1 MENLIFPLN
10 YKDESFWQFLRSLK
24 NLGNEQKKK
33 GIFLME
39 GERNEEYTEF
49 ILFDDWSTNE
59 ILKEEERPVPET
71 ITTFEFHFKVKK
83 EDEESFKREIDQF
96 LG

>member
-1 MENLIFPLN
+1 MQNLIFPLD

-39 GERNEEYTEF
+39 GERNEEYTEI

-71 ITTFEFHFKVKK
+71 ITTFELHFKVKK